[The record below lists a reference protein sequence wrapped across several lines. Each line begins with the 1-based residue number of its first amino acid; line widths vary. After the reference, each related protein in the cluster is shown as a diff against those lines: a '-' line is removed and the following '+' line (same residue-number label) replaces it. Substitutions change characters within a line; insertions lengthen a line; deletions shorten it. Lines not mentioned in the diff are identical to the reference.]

1 MTCMQRFIDSTI
13 AQSPAE
19 IEQIPVVGF
28 LASAS
33 IFQPERRQIQSGACA
48 FFLHAGFGDG
58 TLPKCHYQTAPENG
72 QILKAATVLCQQV
85 DFAQRGLVRVE

>member
-28 LASAS
+28 LASES
-33 IFQPERRQIQSGACA
+33 VFQPERGQIQSGAGA

-58 TLPKCHYQTAPENG
+58 TLQKRHYQAAPENG
-72 QILKAATVLCQQV
+72 
-85 DFAQRGLVRVE
+85 